1 MPSARLPK
9 LTRRD
14 LLKLSAAAGAALTVP
29 WIAGCGDD
37 TDGTNDPPPSE
48 TDRELRTLHLD
59 LSGYDPDAI
68 YRLNAIDSAAN
79 LASFAPHDDVS
90 RRRLRR
96 DSPQFRDWQDERLTH
111 HLTADLPAGRVQF
124 LWVTREDPDGDS
136 TVVLSTIYVPRYY
149 QLQVARLMASGMVG
163 AAPRRVPLRVLRDD
177 HIGLSRRDS
186 AISVVYQHP
195 GLIRLDPMQAAIV
208 RALIAGMDDQLDL
221 LEEVIESQGED
232 WIVKEPALDFDG
244 RPALD
249 PWQHQ
254 PMIQQNPSDTTLAA
268 AESIIADALNLIN
281 NELSL
286 EGATWH
292 SHVGR
297 TKQVQPSI
305 AGADP
310 AAVRAA
316 VEDDSFRAIPAQPK
330 GATLHGVIIDDFSL
344 NPATRTVEMP
354 VRNTWLRFVAM
365 YAEFH
370 DPAGQLVRPYSDT
383 DSDKTIYAE
392 LDLPLGAPEDRT
404 YRRCLNVAPTNTDY
418 LGIPFR
424 AEDIVPTQVHIRF
437 PHGAS
442 QATVVFGTLGLGDK
456 FAQDEML
463 GSIATLVIN
472 VAIPGVL
479 IITTVG
485 SSSVKKF
492 ADLFKKPALLVR
504 MSTLVP
510 ASLYDSFKQSDIRPA
525 LYQFGKVA
533 LDLCLNGLP
542 LLLETLTQE
551 VGLAQLSQAI
561 PVVGWVIKAARVAA
575 AVSELSQTI
584 YEVTSSPSV
593 FTNVIDLVMTLT
605 VTIKHD
611 PEDFQFPATATHYV
625 VKLLYVGKV
634 AQEITGTI
642 SGTRSDPIVE
652 VFTSVPAGGRA
663 TLEVDVLTAEGWVA
677 GHGATAEFDSTP
689 EHNQQTITIK
699 ENLVPLNDKTVY
711 SHKLKL
717 ALDGGRHVWRESAA
731 PTQTRHDLNCDDDSL
746 CDLGGITVSQAA
758 AMAGYSWQT
767 RGAST
772 VCGGAPTTAATHR
785 VQNISIAQS
794 PEAGL
799 KSGACTYVGKPLLTY
814 ALAAGVA
821 AAPPR
826 SFYLDPSRGAY
837 HLRALPLDPGTPI
850 DHDSRTSWGA
860 FSQPLDSL
868 AVHPSGYVAGVS
880 TQNHRLEIVT
890 LPAAPVAD
898 DQARFA
904 ALKCGRG
911 TRVGLLDTPIAV
923 AVDQK
928 SLAIYVLEAGT
939 TRRVQAFDVY
949 GNQMLVFDKQK
960 SAIMSLRR
968 DNGAVEYLDLAVES
982 TGYLY
987 VLSYANG
994 GTQPSD
1000 YRLDIYAPDGT
1011 FLSRTSGVAA
1021 ARLAVD
1027 RWRNLFTLNYEPL
1040 RGPRGLEPSVSEWI
1054 PSTPKG
1060 CPPGDPFCE
1069 RPPGFEG

>member
-1 MPSARLPK
+1 MDSARLPK

-14 LLKLSAAAGAALTVP
+14 VLKLSAAAGAALAGP

-37 TDGTNDPPPSE
+37 KGSSAGPPPSE
-48 TDRELRTLHLD
+48 FDRETRTLHLD
-59 LSGYDPDAI
+59 LSGYDPDAV

-79 LASFAPHDDVS
+79 LASFAPHDAAS

-96 DSPQFRDWQDERLTH
+96 GSPQFRDWDDRRLTH
-111 HLTADLPAGRVQF
+111 YLTADLPAGRVQF
-124 LWVTREDPDGDS
+124 IWVTREDAGGES
-136 TVVLSTIYVPRYY
+136 TLVLSTIYVPRYY
-149 QLQVARLMASGMVG
+149 QLQVAQLMASGMVG

-177 HIGLSRRDS
+177 HVGVSRRDS

-221 LEEVIESQGED
+221 LEEVIESQGKD
-232 WIVKEPALDFDG
+232 WIVREPALDFDG
-244 RPALD
+244 RPALA
-249 PWQHQ
+249 PWDHQ

-268 AESIIADALNLIN
+268 AEPIIADALNLIN

-292 SHVGR
+292 SHTGR

-330 GATLHGVIIDDFSL
+330 GATLHGVIIDDFRL
-344 NPATRTVEMP
+344 NPATRTVDMP

-370 DPAGQLVRPYSDT
+370 DPAGRLVLPYSDT

-392 LDLPLGAPEDRT
+392 LDLPLGASEDRT

-424 AEDIVPTQVHIRF
+424 AEDIVPTQVHVRF

-463 GSIATLVIN
+463 GSIATLVVN
-472 VAIPGVL
+472 LAIPGVL

-510 ASLYDSFKQSDIRPA
+510 ASIYDSFKQSDLRPA
-525 LYQFGKVA
+525 LYQFGKAA
-533 LDLCLNGLP
+533 LDFCLNGLP

-551 VGLAQLSQAI
+551 VGLAQLSQAV

-575 AVSELSQTI
+575 AVSELTQTI
-584 YEVTSSPSV
+584 YEVTSSPSL
-593 FTNVIDLVMTLT
+593 FTNVIDLVMSLT

-625 VKLLYVGKV
+625 LKLLYVGKV

-642 SGTRSDPIVE
+642 TGTRSDPIVE
-652 VFTSVPAGGRA
+652 VFTSAPAGGRA
-663 TLEVDVLTAEGWVA
+663 TLEVDFLTREGWVA
-677 GHGATAEFDSTP
+677 GHGASEEFDSTP

-717 ALDGGRHVWRESAA
+717 GLDGDRHVWRESAA

-746 CDLGGITVSQAA
+746 CELDGITVSQAA
-758 AMAGYSWQT
+758 AAAGYSWQT

-785 VQNISIAQS
+785 VQSLSIAQS
-794 PEAGL
+794 PDAAL
-799 KSGACTYVGKPLLTY
+799 KVGACSYVGKPLLAY
-814 ALAAGVA
+814 ALDAAVNSTK
-821 AAPPR
+821 R

-837 HLRALPLDPGTPI
+837 HLRALPLDPATPI
-850 DHDSRTSWGA
+850 DHDSRLSWGA
-860 FSQPLDSL
+860 FSQAIDSI
-868 AVHPSGYVAGVS
+868 AVHPAGHVVGIN
-880 TQNHRLEIVT
+880 TNNHRLEILT
-890 LPAAPVAD
+890 LPVGAVAD
-898 DQARFA
+898 DEAHFA

-928 SLAIYVLEAGT
+928 SLAIYVLEAGA
-939 TRRVQAFDVY
+939 TRRVQAFDAY
-949 GNQMLVFDKQK
+949 GNQMLVFDSMK
-960 SAIMSLRR
+960 SATMSLRR
-968 DNGAVEYLDLAVES
+968 ESGAVEYLDLAVES

-994 GTQPSD
+994 GTRASD
-1000 YRLDIYAPDGT
+1000 YRLDLYDPDGT
-1011 FLSRTSGVAA
+1011 FLSRTGGIAA

-1040 RGPRGLEPSVSEWI
+1040 RGPHGLEPSVSEWI
-1054 PSTPKG
+1054 PNTPKG
-1060 CPPGDPFCE
+1060 CAPGDPFCE